1 MKIYY
6 FNDEKQPVTIQV
18 NGQLRPSATN
28 KYGDPQIEYFTLN
41 PLEARVFDVD
51 APEGSIPYV
60 KRWESR
66 MVLLSYL
73 QADSELLSHRDGK
86 DD

>member
-18 NGQLRPSATN
+18 NGQLRPPSIN
-28 KYGDPQIEYFTLN
+28 KYGDPQIEYFTLK
-41 PLEARVFDVD
+41 PLEARVFEVD
-51 APEGSIPYV
+51 APEGAIPYV
-60 KRWESR
+60 KRWENR
-66 MVLLSYL
+66 FVLLSYL
-73 QADSELLSHRDGK
+73 QADSELLSHRSGK

>member
-28 KYGDPQIEYFTLN
+28 KYGDPQIEYFTLK

-73 QADSELLSHRDGK
+73 QADSELLSRRDG
-86 DD
+86 DEA

>member
-18 NGQLRPSATN
+18 NGQLRPSSTN
-28 KYGDPQIEYFTLN
+28 KHGDPQIEYFILD
-41 PLEARVFDVD
+41 PLEARVFNVD

-60 KRWESR
+60 KRWENR
-66 MVLLSYL
+66 FVLLSYL
-73 QADSELLSHRDGK
+73 QADSELLTHRDG
-86 DD
+86 DEA